1 MIALAAFVAAIVW
14 AWNNVDWF
22 REGILNLWAKL
33 QSVGDWI
40 SSVFT
45 VAWTGLGDAISW
57 TWNTLIKPVLD
68 LFHDIAIFV
77 GQAIIAL
84 AIGPLVLAWKGL
96 GVAFQWCYDTLIKPT
111 FEAFAEMASWLSE
124 NALRPACNGIKLAWQ
139 LMCTLIQWCYDTI
152 VAPVFRAFAAVG
164 SWLWN
169 NALSPVFD
177 LIKAGWQRMSDMFTS
192 VYGTHLHPLFQAFA
206 DRVRWFKDTFTLL
219 VDGIIGVWDRLRDGF
234 KKPVVWVVDT
244 VYNKG
249 IGGLWNQA
257 KAIIPLPDFKPA
269 PTFAVGGAVRGP
281 GSATSDS
288 IIARLSHGEHVLTA
302 REVRAAGGHGAVAR
316 WRERLLTGGLPAF
329 ATGGPVTWQELSAAI
344 KQGIPRAR
352 ITDTMRPGAADMH
365 GRGKAI
371 DIAGPRPLDM
381 PFMLS
386 VNRWIAS
393 NYPSSYE
400 LIHTQPGAVN
410 LKSGRPHTYNP
421 QTRAGHVNHVHWANA
436 GGGLAD
442 TVSGWV
448 ESGYNWM
455 LDKVRALFDAVT
467 GPLRNSVKSLFGG
480 GELPHLMA
488 RGQVDTLFDSTRD
501 KLFGI
506 AGDSGGAP
514 GGDVPGTGVQR
525 WAPLVL

>member
-1 MIALAAFVAAIVW
+1 MAANPIALVVIALAAFVAAIVW

-206 DRVRWFKDTFTLL
+206 D
-219 VDGIIGVWDRLRDGF
+219 
-234 KKPVVWVVDT
+234 
-244 VYNKG
+244 
-249 IGGLWNQA
+249 A
-257 KAIIPLPDFKPA
+257 
-269 PTFAVGGAVRGP
+269 
-281 GSATSDS
+281 
-288 IIARLSHGEHVLTA
+288 
-302 REVRAAGGHGAVAR
+302 
-316 WRERLLTGGLPAF
+316 
-329 ATGGPVTWQELSAAI
+329 
-344 KQGIPRAR
+344 
-352 ITDTMRPGAADMH
+352 
-365 GRGKAI
+365 
-371 DIAGPRPLDM
+371 RPL
-381 PFMLS
+381 
-386 VNRWIAS
+386 
-393 NYPSSYE
+393 
-400 LIHTQPGAVN
+400 
-410 LKSGRPHTYNP
+410 
-421 QTRAGHVNHVHWANA
+421 
-436 GGGLAD
+436 
-442 TVSGWV
+442 
-448 ESGYNWM
+448 
-455 LDKVRALFDAVT
+455 
-467 GPLRNSVKSLFGG
+467 
-480 GELPHLMA
+480 
-488 RGQVDTLFDSTRD
+488 
-501 KLFGI
+501 
-506 AGDSGGAP
+506 
-514 GGDVPGTGVQR
+514 VQR
-525 WAPLVL
+525 HIHVVGRRHRRRVGSVA